1 MDDDAIKI
9 SKADLNFLKNFQES
23 AHYLFG
29 ARGSQDGIWDWN
41 LTENNIYFSAR
52 WKKIIGYEDEE
63 IGQDPNEWFKRVHP
77 DDLPHLNQAIDL
89 HFTGVE
95 PFLSHEIRM
104 IHKTSDFCW
113 VLVRGQALFDTKGQA
128 IRFSGTMT
136 DLTVQKNREERLI
149 RNAFYDSLTG
159 LSNRGLF
166 LDRLH
171 QALLRRREEN
181 TDQIAIFFVDIDYFK
196 EINDKFGHHAGDELL
211 KGVAKR
217 LETICRTEDT
227 LCRYGGDEFTI
238 LIQHIGSLEEVEKL
252 AQRVLK
258 NAKVPFKLGKNEVN
272 VTISM
277 GIAISDHSHS
287 RPEDILQDGD
297 FALYQAKAAGRN
309 QYKIFDDSMRRIM
322 INQDKLESSL
332 EIALDQHQIIMH
344 YQPIVD
350 LRTGLITGF
359 ESLMRWYHPIHGL
372 ILPDTFLPIAENHEL
387 ITWLGDYGI
396 LEACKN
402 LKTLQKELSHGSDWF
417 VSINISAYQLNSP
430 QFIKNIRAMLKK
442 AQLNSSALRLE
453 FTESALSQNPN
464 KSLETIEALRQFNI
478 MSDLDNFGQGA
489 SSFKILINYPF
500 KTIKVDR
507 NLVFSGTKD
516 SIKVEKIFN
525 SLKDLSKSLDFD
537 IVIQGIET
545 KEQYQKVKDMG
556 FTHGQGF
563 YFTKPLPFDDLKTLI
578 TTNPVWS

>member
-1 MDDDAIKI
+1 MDADAIKI
-9 SKADLNFLKNFQES
+9 SKTDLNFLKNFQES

-29 ARGSQDGIWDWN
+29 ARGSQDGIWDWD
-41 LTENNIYFSAR
+41 LIENNIYFSAR
-52 WKKIIGYEDEE
+52 WKKILGYEDDE
-63 IGQDPNEWFKRVHP
+63 IGKEPNEWFKRVHP
-77 DDLPHLNQAIDL
+77 DDLSHLKQAIDL

-95 PFLSHEIRM
+95 PFLSHELRM
-104 IHKTSDFCW
+104 THKTGDFCW
-113 VLVRGQALFDTKGQA
+113 VLVRGQALFDTKDQV

-166 LDRLH
+166 LDRLQ

-181 TDQIAIFFVDIDYFK
+181 LDQIAIFFVDIDYFK

-217 LETICRTEDT
+217 LETICRNEDT

-238 LIQHIGSLEEVEKL
+238 LIHHIDSLEEVEKL

-258 NAKVPFKLGKNEVN
+258 NIKAPFKLGKNDVN

-277 GIAISDHSHS
+277 GIAVSDHHHN

-309 QYKIFDDSMRRIM
+309 QYKIFDDSMRRTI

-332 EIALDQHQIIMH
+332 ELALDQHQIIMH
-344 YQPIVD
+344 YQPIIN
-350 LRTGLITGF
+350 LKTGEVAGF

-372 ILPDTFLPIAENHEL
+372 ILPDTFLPIAENHDL
-387 ITWLGDYGI
+387 ISWLGDYGI
-396 LEACKN
+396 LETCKD
-402 LKTLQKELSHGSDWF
+402 LKNLQKETNRGSEWF
-417 VSINISAYQLNSP
+417 VSINISGYQLNSP
-430 QFIKNIRAMLKK
+430 QFIKNVRATLKK
-442 AQLNSSALRLE
+442 TQLNPSALRLE
-453 FTESALSQNPN
+453 FTESALSQNPTR
-464 KSLETIEALRQFNI
+464 SLETIESLRQFNI

-489 SSFKILINYPF
+489 SSFKILINYSF
-500 KTIKVDR
+500 KALKIDR
-507 NLVFSGTKD
+507 NLIFSNAMDSTK
-516 SIKVEKIFN
+516 IEKIFF
-525 SLKDLSKSLDFD
+525 SLKELTKSLCLDT
-537 IVIQGIET
+537 VIQGIET
-545 KEQYQKVKDMG
+545 IEQYQKVKGLG
-556 FTHGQGF
+556 FTYGQGF
-563 YFTKPLPFDDLKTLI
+563 YFTKPLPYDELKKFI
-578 TTNPVWS
+578 IENPIWP